1 MKEKRK
7 IFMMIISDLIIFHI
21 ILLIGILFLYIGGT
35 VIIKNAIINVS
46 ILNFLL
52 YFTVIIY
59 PVLFISCIIKY
70 IFLLPINKTFIP
82 GTEKNNSNEMA
93 INQAKNRIIKL
104 PLLLIILNL
113 ISFFVCFVGF
123 LFSFLYADIFS
134 FMTLFC
140 FIFFIS
146 NAFICTFIQY
156 GINNHILAPIKE
168 IYHMIYFEDKDKKE
182 FSFKTRI
189 YLFIVFSII
198 YVFSFTLFNGNLF
211 YKNEAYYNNILREA
225 IKNKISLEE
234 ADNQY
239 LNFISQQKTDK
250 NLSADFTY
258 FQNKIVNYNAFLG
271 LSFIIF
277 IFICFIAGIIFNRTV
292 FLQIKKQQSTIDSIL
307 SGKENFTKRINIYQF
322 DEFGKLSSTINK
334 FIDKF
339 KEILE
344 AVFKNTNSVQTVSG
358 TLDKSLINASTAIEE
373 MISSNKQITENSNM
387 QKKIV
392 EDIRGKV
399 EEMLVGIGVI
409 FEDINQLSVFVQE
422 TSSSMQETTASIQ
435 SVSSNTEKVSELSN
449 KLVLISKEGSLS
461 ANNTIE
467 AINEIKNASKSVM
480 EIVDIITNISSQ
492 TNLLAMN
499 AAIEAAHAGEKG
511 KGFAVVADEIRN
523 LAESSKDNASQ
534 ILQHIKNMSAKVDKG
549 VSLTLES
556 GEAFK
561 KIDEDINLTTHLIK
575 EVSNSL
581 QEQTLGTKDIL
592 SAIDSMVGST
602 SEIKDISD
610 DLKKMSEDIHKYME
624 DLYNVSVFINNATD
638 EQSKGS
644 NEILSMITTVKD
656 ASVKNVS
663 MIGHLYS
670 VVNDFKT
677 NKESIL

>member
-1 MKEKRK
+1 
-7 IFMMIISDLIIFHI
+7 
-21 ILLIGILFLYIGGT
+21 
-35 VIIKNAIINVS
+35 
-46 ILNFLL
+46 
-52 YFTVIIY
+52 
-59 PVLFISCIIKY
+59 
-70 IFLLPINKTFIP
+70 
-82 GTEKNNSNEMA
+82 
-93 INQAKNRIIKL
+93 
-104 PLLLIILNL
+104 
-113 ISFFVCFVGF
+113 
-123 LFSFLYADIFS
+123 
-134 FMTLFC
+134 
-140 FIFFIS
+140 
-146 NAFICTFIQY
+146 
-156 GINNHILAPIKE
+156 
-168 IYHMIYFEDKDKKE
+168 
-182 FSFKTRI
+182 
-189 YLFIVFSII
+189 
-198 YVFSFTLFNGNLF
+198 
-211 YKNEAYYNNILREA
+211 
-225 IKNKISLEE
+225 
-234 ADNQY
+234 
-239 LNFISQQKTDK
+239 
-250 NLSADFTY
+250 
-258 FQNKIVNYNAFLG
+258 
-271 LSFIIF
+271 
-277 IFICFIAGIIFNRTV
+277 V